1 MVYRWRCRTCTFSL
15 WAANADAAA
24 EAIRSHLFDH
34 AESNLHRDDL
44 RTVWQC
50 PHCGAQ
56 GETYAGDGA
65 LESFKSH
72 LFGHVE
78 SQIEAD
84 AHVVDAVGGTGSV
97 LVLAPID
104 CDAAANARAHFLS
117 RGDAAV
123 VVTADPAARL
133 RLLDRNLPS
142 WPDSTTLVTT
152 AAKPLSGLDVDPP
165 TELAVVTVD
174 GQPDLSGVGKTLS
187 RTLRSTEAR
196 GALSVEFD
204 ILTELVDT
212 FELQTVFRF
221 LHLLSSRL
229 EQAGALAHYYLDP
242 RRVQRASI
250 NVLEQA
256 FDLVI
261 RADGAVFTSESV
273 NRSSGTR
280 PSTPS

>member
-1 MVYRWRCRTCTFSL
+1 MVYRWRCRTCTLSL
-15 WAANADAAA
+15 WAASADAAA
-24 EAIRSHLFDH
+24 ESIKSHLFDH
-34 AESNLHRDDL
+34 AESNLRRDDL
-44 RTVWQC
+44 RTMWRC

-78 SQIEAD
+78 SQIEAG
-84 AHVVDAVGGTGSV
+84 AHVTDAVGGTGNV
-97 LVLAPID
+97 LLLAPLD
-104 CDAAANARAHFLS
+104 GDAAANARAHFLS
-117 RGDAAV
+117 WGDAAV
-123 VVTADPAARL
+123 VVTADPTARL
-133 RLLDRNLPS
+133 RLLDRKLSS
-142 WPDSTTLVTT
+142 WPASTTFVTT
-152 AAKPLSGLDVDPP
+152 AAEPLSGLDVDPP

-187 RTLRSTEAR
+187 RTLRSVEER
-196 GALSVEFD
+196 GTLSVEFD
-204 ILTELVDT
+204 ILTDLVDT

-229 EQAGALAHYYLDP
+229 ERAGALAHYYLDP

-250 NVLEQA
+250 NVLEQV

-261 RADGAVFTSESV
+261 RADGAVLTSDSV
-273 NRSSGTR
+273 NRSGGTR

>member
-1 MVYRWRCRTCTFSL
+1 VVYRWRCRTCTRSL
-15 WAANADAAA
+15 WAASADAAA
-24 EAIRSHLFDH
+24 ESIKSHLFDH
-34 AESNLHRDDL
+34 AESNLRRNDL
-44 RTVWQC
+44 RTMWRC

-78 SQIEAD
+78 SQIEAG
-84 AHVVDAVGGTGSV
+84 AHVADAVGGTGSV
-97 LVLAPID
+97 LLLAPLD
-104 CDAAANARAHFLS
+104 GDAAANARAHFLS

-123 VVTADPAARL
+123 VVTADPTARL
-133 RLLDRNLPS
+133 RLLDRKLSS
-142 WPDSTTLVTT
+142 WPASTTLVT
-152 AAKPLSGLDVDPP
+152 AAAEPLSGLDFDPP

-187 RTLRSTEAR
+187 RTLRSAEER
-196 GALSVEFD
+196 GTLSVEFD
-204 ILTELVDT
+204 ILTDLVDT
-212 FELQTVFRF
+212 FDLQTVFRF

-229 EQAGALAHYYLDP
+229 ERAGALAHYYLDP

-250 NVLEQA
+250 NVLEQV

-261 RADGAVFTSESV
+261 RADGAVLTSDSV
-273 NRSSGTR
+273 NRSGGTR